1 MEKQMYGIG
10 ETFGIKADTAATV
23 PGFKVDPASPTAQFV
38 PAVDSNYK
46 FTTESLRDILAWVK
60 LSDIGLLEN
69 EGFLSFGP
77 KGAGKTSLIL
87 QVAARLG
94 VPVIEVTGHGRLEVE
109 DLLGRNT
116 VVGGDILF
124 QDGPF
129 TTAARL
135 GCWVLINEID
145 AIDPSQQVGLNS
157 LAERRPFLIPQTGET
172 VVPHPDFRVL
182 ATANTNLAG
191 DSNGAFAGTQR
202 QNSAFADRFM
212 FSECGY
218 PSPDAEL
225 EIIQGLVPGLPPELA
240 KVLINVANVVR
251 KHYVEGELDIT
262 LSTRS
267 LVRWGKLTWAFSKA
281 AGISSPVV
289 YAMHRAFGFQSD
301 ADSRV
306 ILEEI
311 LQRVLQE
318 GGA

>member
-1 MEKQMYGIG
+1 
-10 ETFGIKADTAATV
+10 
-23 PGFKVDPASPTAQFV
+23 
-38 PAVDSNYK
+38 
-46 FTTESLRDILAWVK
+46 
-60 LSDIGLLEN
+60 
-69 EGFLSFGP
+69 
-77 KGAGKTSLIL
+77 
-87 QVAARLG
+87 
-94 VPVIEVTGHGRLEVE
+94 
-109 DLLGRNT
+109 
-116 VVGGDILF
+116 
-124 QDGPF
+124 
-129 TTAARL
+129 
-135 GCWVLINEID
+135 
-145 AIDPSQQVGLNS
+145 
-157 LAERRPFLIPQTGET
+157 
-172 VVPHPDFRVL
+172 
-182 ATANTNLAG
+182 
-191 DSNGAFAGTQR
+191 
-202 QNSAFADRFM
+202 M